1 MHWKQRYCVSD
12 YFTSEDNPHH
22 LLLDSCAKALIQ
34 DTDQDV
40 RDSAIMTEKSTEELM
55 KDDTDMGVDFIL
67 QDGETQREVRRM
79 DEDFIF
85 EIT

>member
-1 MHWKQRYCVSD
+1 
-12 YFTSEDNPHH
+12 
-22 LLLDSCAKALIQ
+22 
-34 DTDQDV
+34 
-40 RDSAIMTEKSTEELM
+40 MTEKSTEELM